1 MYRYLTWQGLASLSK
16 LQDDKS
22 LAYDFLARG
31 VQWIPWSPTGDALD
45 AARLLDEIRI
55 HATAVRNGAVTVTL
69 PQARGVNLSNGAL
82 LIRYRAARPLDVV
95 MTLAGGPTVFQNEI
109 FARFDV
115 TDAEKEIRIPMPAT
129 PGLEDVS
136 ELVIRFGD
144 ERSPLPVDL
153 TLTRFEFVPAR

>member
-1 MYRYLTWQGLASLSK
+1 
-16 LQDDKS
+16 
-22 LAYDFLARG
+22 
-31 VQWIPWSPTGDALD
+31 
-45 AARLLDEIRI
+45 
-55 HATAVRNGAVTVTL
+55 
-69 PQARGVNLSNGAL
+69 
-82 LIRYRAARPLDVV
+82 V